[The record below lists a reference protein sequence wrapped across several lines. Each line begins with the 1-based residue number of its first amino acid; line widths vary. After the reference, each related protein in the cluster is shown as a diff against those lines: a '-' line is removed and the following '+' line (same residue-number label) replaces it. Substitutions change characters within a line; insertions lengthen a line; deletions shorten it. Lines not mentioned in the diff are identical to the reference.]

1 MLFSRFKER
10 KGLFALRSY
19 IAFPTNATYR
29 LRAGGSLTTKIH
41 DNAWYIPQKWN
52 TAGRSGEIRT
62 RTEQSLNLLSLP
74 LDYTPIK
81 WLLFMSGW
89 AATPPVLNAL
99 ARNVSLIPYILPKR

>member
-41 DNAWYIPQKWN
+41 DNAVV
-52 TAGRSGEIRT
+52 
-62 RTEQSLNLLSLP
+62 
-74 LDYTPIK
+74 D
-81 WLLFMSGW
+81 
-89 AATPPVLNAL
+89 
-99 ARNVSLIPYILPKR
+99 

>member
-41 DNAWYIPQKWN
+41 DNASPAEP
-52 TAGRSGEIRT
+52 AGRSGEIRT

-74 LDYTPIK
+74 LDYAPIK
-81 WLLFMSGW
+81 M
-89 AATPPVLNAL
+89 AAIYVRMGSHSTRA
-99 ARNVSLIPYILPKR
+99 

>member
-10 KGLFALRSY
+10 KGSFALRPY

-41 DNAWYIPQKWN
+41 DNASPAEP
-52 TAGRSGEIRT
+52 AGRSSEIRT
-62 RTEQSLNLLSLP
+62 RTEQILNLLSLP

-81 WLLFMSGW
+81 M
-89 AATPPVLNAL
+89 AAIYVRMGSHSTRA
-99 ARNVSLIPYILPKR
+99 

>member
-10 KGLFALRSY
+10 KGSFALRLY

-41 DNAWYIPQKWN
+41 DNASP
-52 TAGRSGEIRT
+52 AEPVGRSSEIRT
-62 RTEQSLNLLSLP
+62 RTEQILNLLSLP
-74 LDYTPIK
+74 LDYTPIR

>member
-10 KGLFALRSY
+10 KGLFALRLY

-41 DNAWYIPQKWN
+41 DNASP
-52 TAGRSGEIRT
+52 AEPVGRSGEIRT

-81 WLLFMSGW
+81 M
-89 AATPPVLNAL
+89 AAIYVRMGSHSTRA
-99 ARNVSLIPYILPKR
+99 

>member
-10 KGLFALRSY
+10 KGLFALRPY

-41 DNAWYIPQKWN
+41 DNASP
-52 TAGRSGEIRT
+52 AEPVGRSGEIRT

-74 LDYTPIK
+74 LDYAPIK
-81 WLLFMSGW
+81 M
-89 AATPPVLNAL
+89 AAIYVRMGSHSTRA
-99 ARNVSLIPYILPKR
+99 

>member
-10 KGLFALRSY
+10 KGLFALRPY

-41 DNAWYIPQKWN
+41 DNASP
-52 TAGRSGEIRT
+52 AEPVGRSGEIRT
-62 RTEQSLNLLSLP
+62 RTEQILNLLSLP

-81 WLLFMSGW
+81 M
-89 AATPPVLNAL
+89 AAIYVRMGSHSTRA
-99 ARNVSLIPYILPKR
+99 

>member
-10 KGLFALRSY
+10 KGLFALRPY

-41 DNAWYIPQKWN
+41 DNASP
-52 TAGRSGEIRT
+52 AEPVGRSGEIRT

-81 WLLFMSGW
+81 M
-89 AATPPVLNAL
+89 AAIYVRMGSRSTRA
-99 ARNVSLIPYILPKR
+99 

>member
-41 DNAWYIPQKWN
+41 DNASPAEP
-52 TAGRSGEIRT
+52 AGRSGEIRT
-62 RTEQSLNLLSLP
+62 RTEQTLNLLSLP
-74 LDYTPIK
+74 LDYAPIK
-81 WLLFMSGW
+81 M
-89 AATPPVLNAL
+89 AAIYVRMGSHSTRA
-99 ARNVSLIPYILPKR
+99 

>member
-41 DNAWYIPQKWN
+41 DNASP
-52 TAGRSGEIRT
+52 AEPVGRSGEIRT

-74 LDYTPIK
+74 LDYAPIK
-81 WLLFMSGW
+81 M
-89 AATPPVLNAL
+89 AAIYVRMGSHSTRA
-99 ARNVSLIPYILPKR
+99 

>member
-41 DNAWYIPQKWN
+41 DNASPAGP
-52 TAGRSGEIRT
+52 AGRSSEIRT
-62 RTEQSLNLLSLP
+62 RTEQILNLLSLP

-81 WLLFMSGW
+81 M
-89 AATPPVLNAL
+89 AAIYVRMGSHSTRA
-99 ARNVSLIPYILPKR
+99 

>member
-10 KGLFALRSY
+10 KGSFALRSY

-41 DNAWYIPQKWN
+41 DNASPAEP
-52 TAGRSGEIRT
+52 AGRSSEIRT
-62 RTEQSLNLLSLP
+62 RTEQILNLLSLP

-81 WLLFMSGW
+81 T
-89 AATPPVLNAL
+89 AAIYVRMGSHSTRA
-99 ARNVSLIPYILPKR
+99 

>member
-41 DNAWYIPQKWN
+41 DNASPAEP
-52 TAGRSGEIRT
+52 AGRSSEIRT
-62 RTEQSLNLLSLP
+62 RTEQILNLLSLP

-81 WLLFMSGW
+81 M
-89 AATPPVLNAL
+89 AAIYVRMGSHSTRA
-99 ARNVSLIPYILPKR
+99 

>member
-10 KGLFALRSY
+10 KGLFALRLY

-41 DNAWYIPQKWN
+41 DNASPAEP
-52 TAGRSGEIRT
+52 AGRSGEIRT

-74 LDYTPIK
+74 LDYAPIK
-81 WLLFMSGW
+81 M
-89 AATPPVLNAL
+89 AAIYVRMGSRSTRA
-99 ARNVSLIPYILPKR
+99 

>member
-10 KGLFALRSY
+10 KGLFTLRPY

-52 TAGRSGEIRT
+52 TAGRSSEIRT
-62 RTEQSLNLLSLP
+62 RTEQILNLLSLP

-81 WLLFMSGW
+81 M
-89 AATPPVLNAL
+89 AAIYVRMGSHSTRA
-99 ARNVSLIPYILPKR
+99 

>member
-10 KGLFALRSY
+10 KGLFALRPY

-41 DNAWYIPQKWN
+41 DNASP
-52 TAGRSGEIRT
+52 AEPVGRSSEIRT
-62 RTEQSLNLLSLP
+62 RTEQILNLLSLP

-81 WLLFMSGW
+81 M
-89 AATPPVLNAL
+89 AAIYVRMGSHSTRA
-99 ARNVSLIPYILPKR
+99 

>member
-10 KGLFALRSY
+10 KGLFALRLC

-41 DNAWYIPQKWN
+41 DNASP
-52 TAGRSGEIRT
+52 AEPVGRSSEIRT
-62 RTEQSLNLLSLP
+62 RTEQILNLLSLP

-81 WLLFMSGW
+81 M
-89 AATPPVLNAL
+89 AAIYVRMGSHSTRA
-99 ARNVSLIPYILPKR
+99 

>member
-10 KGLFALRSY
+10 KGLFALRPY

-41 DNAWYIPQKWN
+41 DNASPAEP
-52 TAGRSGEIRT
+52 AGRSSEIRT
-62 RTEQSLNLLSLP
+62 RTEQILNLLSLP

-81 WLLFMSGW
+81 M
-89 AATPPVLNAL
+89 AAIYVRMGSHSTRA
-99 ARNVSLIPYILPKR
+99 

>member
-10 KGLFALRSY
+10 KGLFALRLY

-41 DNAWYIPQKWN
+41 DNASPAEP
-52 TAGRSGEIRT
+52 AGRSSEIRT
-62 RTEQSLNLLSLP
+62 RTEQILNLLSLP

-81 WLLFMSGW
+81 M
-89 AATPPVLNAL
+89 AAIYVRMGSHSTRA
-99 ARNVSLIPYILPKR
+99 

>member
-10 KGLFALRSY
+10 KGLFALRPY

-41 DNAWYIPQKWN
+41 DNASP
-52 TAGRSGEIRT
+52 AEPVGRSGEIRT

-81 WLLFMSGW
+81 M
-89 AATPPVLNAL
+89 AAIYVRMGSHSTRA
-99 ARNVSLIPYILPKR
+99 

>member
-10 KGLFALRSY
+10 KGSFALRPY

-41 DNAWYIPQKWN
+41 DNASPAEP
-52 TAGRSGEIRT
+52 AGRSGEIRT

-74 LDYTPIK
+74 LDYAPIK
-81 WLLFMSGW
+81 M
-89 AATPPVLNAL
+89 AAIYVRMGSRSTRA
-99 ARNVSLIPYILPKR
+99 

>member
-41 DNAWYIPQKWN
+41 DNASPAEP
-52 TAGRSGEIRT
+52 AGRSSEIRT
-62 RTEQSLNLLSLP
+62 RTEQTLNLLSLP

-81 WLLFMSGW
+81 M
-89 AATPPVLNAL
+89 AAIYVRMGSHSTRA
-99 ARNVSLIPYILPKR
+99 

>member
-19 IAFPTNATYR
+19 IAFPTNATYH

-41 DNAWYIPQKWN
+41 DNASP
-52 TAGRSGEIRT
+52 AEPVGRSGEIRT

-81 WLLFMSGW
+81 M
-89 AATPPVLNAL
+89 AAIYVRMGSHSTRA
-99 ARNVSLIPYILPKR
+99 

>member
-10 KGLFALRSY
+10 KGLFALRLC

-41 DNAWYIPQKWN
+41 DNAWHIPQRRN
-52 TAGRSGEIRT
+52 TTGRSSEIRT
-62 RTEQSLNLLSLP
+62 RTEQTLNLLSLP

-99 ARNVSLIPYILPKR
+99 ARNVSPYTLPKR

>member
-41 DNAWYIPQKWN
+41 DNASPAEP
-52 TAGRSGEIRT
+52 AGRSSEIRT
-62 RTEQSLNLLSLP
+62 RTEQILNLLSLP

-81 WLLFMSGW
+81 I
-89 AATPPVLNAL
+89 AAIYVRMGSHSTRA
-99 ARNVSLIPYILPKR
+99 

>member
-29 LRAGGSLTTKIH
+29 LHAGGSLTTKIH
-41 DNAWYIPQKWN
+41 DNASPAEP
-52 TAGRSGEIRT
+52 AGRSSEIRT
-62 RTEQSLNLLSLP
+62 RTEQILNLLSLP

-81 WLLFMSGW
+81 K
-89 AATPPVLNAL
+89 AAIYVRMGSHSTRA
-99 ARNVSLIPYILPKR
+99 

>member
-10 KGLFALRSY
+10 KGLFALRLC

-41 DNAWYIPQKWN
+41 DNASPAEP
-52 TAGRSGEIRT
+52 AGRSSEIRT
-62 RTEQSLNLLSLP
+62 RTEQTLNLLSLP

-81 WLLFMSGW
+81 M
-89 AATPPVLNAL
+89 AAIYVRMGSHSTRA
-99 ARNVSLIPYILPKR
+99 

>member
-41 DNAWYIPQKWN
+41 DNASP
-52 TAGRSGEIRT
+52 AEPVGRSGEIRT
-62 RTEQSLNLLSLP
+62 RTEQILNLLSLP

-81 WLLFMSGW
+81 M
-89 AATPPVLNAL
+89 AAIYVRMGSHSTRA
-99 ARNVSLIPYILPKR
+99 

>member
-10 KGLFALRSY
+10 KGSFALRPY

-41 DNAWYIPQKWN
+41 DNASP
-52 TAGRSGEIRT
+52 AEPVGRSGEIRT

-81 WLLFMSGW
+81 M
-89 AATPPVLNAL
+89 AAIYVRMGSHSTRA
-99 ARNVSLIPYILPKR
+99 

>member
-10 KGLFALRSY
+10 KGLFALRLC

-41 DNAWYIPQKWN
+41 DNASPAEP
-52 TAGRSGEIRT
+52 AGRSSEIRT
-62 RTEQSLNLLSLP
+62 RTEQILNLLSLP

-81 WLLFMSGW
+81 M
-89 AATPPVLNAL
+89 AAIYVRMGSHSTRA
-99 ARNVSLIPYILPKR
+99 

>member
-10 KGLFALRSY
+10 KGSFALRPY

-41 DNAWYIPQKWN
+41 DNASP
-52 TAGRSGEIRT
+52 AEPVGRSSEIRT
-62 RTEQSLNLLSLP
+62 RTEQILNLLSLP

-81 WLLFMSGW
+81 M
-89 AATPPVLNAL
+89 AAIYVRMGSHSTRA
-99 ARNVSLIPYILPKR
+99 